1 MKQKFSR
8 AALAALFAAAGIMS
22 AHAQI
27 FEANEG
33 VGTIGEYDATTGA
46 LIGTPITGL
55 NTPTGLALAGSNL
68 VVANYNGPTGGNSGS
83 VAEYT
88 TSGQAVS
95 GFSPIT
101 GLPQPISV
109 SVSGSDLFVATNGAG
124 NGGAIGEYDA
134 RTGAAVNASLI
145 RGLATPVSVLASG
158 SSLYVLTGGSS
169 GSLLRYSLSGSQ
181 VGAPTTLASSLSF
194 PSAITLSGGDLFVA
208 SAANSGTIAEY
219 TTSGSLVNPSLA
231 TGFDSVFASPGGLA
245 VSGNNLY
252 VTNAS
257 VTGSV
262 SEFNATTGAAIGT
275 NPLISGLHTPEGIVL
290 VAVPEL
296 SSYAMIAF
304 GVGMLLLMPR
314 LRRLT

>member
-1 MKQKFSR
+1 MKLKVNR

-27 FEANEG
+27 FEANYG

-55 NTPTGLALAGSNL
+55 DNPTGLALAGSNL

-88 TSGQAVS
+88 TSGQAVG

-134 RTGAAVNASLI
+134 RTGAALNASLI
-145 RGLATPVSVLASG
+145 SGLNTPVSVLASG
-158 SSLYVLTGGSS
+158 SNLYVLTGGSS
-169 GSLLRYSLSGSQ
+169 GSLLRYSLSGSH
-181 VGAPTTLASSLSF
+181 VGPRRHWLA
-194 PSAITLSGGDLFVA
+194 VC
-208 SAANSGTIAEY
+208 
-219 TTSGSLVNPSLA
+219 PSLRRSRFRAA
-231 TGFDSVFASPGGLA
+231 TSLWRTPPIRERSPSTQPAALWSTLPSLLDSTLPSPLQVDWPSQG
-245 VSGNNLY
+245 
-252 VTNAS
+252 
-257 VTGSV
+257 
-262 SEFNATTGAAIGT
+262 TTFT
-275 NPLISGLHTPEGIVL
+275 
-290 VAVPEL
+290 
-296 SSYAMIAF
+296 
-304 GVGMLLLMPR
+304 
-314 LRRLT
+314 